1 MRATNSATSFGMKR
15 IFSLKVLFW
24 AALFVMAANSLTP
37 LQTLEWVRKARDE
50 LTRVER
56 KLNALHEILALLT
69 QAESG
74 ARGYVI
80 SGEADFLEPYHGA
93 ISRLKALMS
102 ESRSVFAGDAEQ
114 SPKLK
119 EVLPVVDL
127 RLRSLETLVAI
138 RREKGLLAAA
148 DIVARGE
155 SKPRMDR
162 IRSAI
167 GHMIDSEQ
175 ERVTRGA
182 AELERRVKR
191 ATTIGVTVSVVNMAM
206 LVVLF
211 VLGYRTLRERA
222 TAEVVQRT
230 TAERLALGLEEL
242 EIRNQQI
249 SLLAELA
256 VGLESPSSMEEGMRT
271 IGLFGSQLFRNT
283 SAAVYLFRPSLN
295 VLERSSAWGS
305 PQAMPEV
312 LDPASCWALRR
323 GQPHAVRSKE
333 HDLSCPYSTEL
344 TPDTLPQLCL
354 PLMAHGEILGLVC
367 IHAATRD
374 SWVADE
380 RALGLARA
388 FSEQI
393 SLGLSSFTLRETL
406 RRHSIV
412 DSLTGLYNRRYLDET
427 LKREVF
433 RAQRGEKPLSVI
445 MLDADHFKRLNDTF
459 GHEAGDTALRA
470 LGEQLKTGVRA
481 GDLACR
487 YGGEEFA
494 LVLADC
500 NKEQALQRA
509 HLIAAGVRELRLMYG
524 GTLLNRI
531 TISAGVATYPEDGE
545 EAGQLIAAADRALY
559 AAKQTGRD
567 RVLGAERGET
577 PAVMQ
582 TSGA

>member
-1 MRATNSATSFGMKR
+1 MKR
-15 IFSLKVLFW
+15 VFSLKVLFW
-24 AALFVMAANSLTP
+24 AALFVMAANALTP
-37 LQTLEWVRKARDE
+37 LQTLEWVREARDD
-50 LTRVER
+50 LTRVEH
-56 KLNALHEILALLT
+56 NVNTLHGILALLA

-74 ARGYVI
+74 ARGYAI

-93 ISRLKALMS
+93 VSRLRALMGD
-102 ESRSVFAGDAEQ
+102 SRADFASDREQ
-114 SPKLK
+114 APKLR

-127 RLRSLETLVAI
+127 RLRSLEALVAV
-138 RREKGLLAAA
+138 RRDKGLLAAA
-148 DIVARGE
+148 EMVNRGE
-155 SKPRMDR
+155 NKPRMDR
-162 IRSAI
+162 IRGAI
-167 GHMIDSEQ
+167 GSMIDLEQ
-175 ERVTRGA
+175 ERVTTGA

-191 ATTIGVTVSVVNMAM
+191 ATTIGVTVSVVNMGM

-222 TAEVVQRT
+222 SAEVVQRT
-230 TAERLALGLEEL
+230 TAQSLARGLEEL

-256 VGLESPSSMEEGMRT
+256 VGLESPSSMEESMRT
-271 IGLFGSQLFRNT
+271 IGLFGAQLFRNT

-295 VLERSSAWGS
+295 VLERSATWGS

-312 LDPASCWALRR
+312 LDPSACWALRR
-323 GQPHAVRSKE
+323 GQPHTVRSKE
-333 HDLSCPYSTEL
+333 QDLSCPHSAGL
-344 TPDTLPQLCL
+344 TQDTLPQLCL

-367 IHAATRD
+367 VQAIQGD

-380 RALGLARA
+380 RAQRLARA

-393 SLGLSSFTLRETL
+393 SLGLSSLTLRETL
-406 RRHSIV
+406 RRQSIV

-427 LKREVF
+427 LRREVF
-433 RAQRGEKPLSVI
+433 RAKRGEKLLSVI

-459 GHEAGDTALRA
+459 GHDAGDIALRA

-500 NKEQALQRA
+500 SKEQALQRA
-509 HLIAAGVRELRLMYG
+509 RRIAQNVRELRLKYG
-524 GTLLNRI
+524 GTPLHSI

-545 EAGQLIAAADRALY
+545 EAEQLIAAADRALY
-559 AAKQTGRD
+559 AAKQMGRD
-567 RVLGAERGET
+567 RVLGAEHGDV
-577 PAVMQ
+577 PAAIAV
-582 TSGA
+582 TSAKV